1 MGRLLSHHHCQYY
14 LWFVVLIQLFF
25 VYGCTSTPA
34 DSFLKESAIYSCYG
48 GGRYGDYVLREY
60 GKDTIKLEK
69 FKVTEKYD
77 KKISDEDY
85 TIYKYAISVH
95 DTKTQLTDNLS
106 CSAAV
111 IKRGSKWYYR
121 LP

>member
-1 MGRLLSHHHCQYY
+1 M
-14 LWFVVLIQLFF
+14 FF

-48 GGRYGDYVLREY
+48 GGSYGDYVLSEY
-60 GKDTIKLEK
+60 SKDTIKLEK

-77 KKISDEDY
+77 KKISDENY
-85 TIYKYAISVH
+85 TVYKYDISVY
-95 DTKTQLTDNLS
+95 DTKTKLTDNLS

>member
-1 MGRLLSHHHCQYY
+1 MLN
-14 LWFVVLIQLFF
+14 
-25 VYGCTSTPA
+25 
-34 DSFLKESAIYSCYG
+34 
-48 GGRYGDYVLREY
+48 EY
-60 GKDTIKLEK
+60 DKNTVRLEK

-77 KKISDEDY
+77 KKIDDENY
-85 TIYKYAISVH
+85 TIYKYLISVH

-111 IKRGSKWYYR
+111 IKRGPKWYYR